1 MSESFQL
8 INKQFKAILLFYSQ
22 NFGIN
27 FMKIAVCISQVPDT
41 TTKVKISSDG
51 KSIDSA
57 GVTYIINPYDEY
69 GVEEALKLK
78 EKYGGETIAVSVG
91 KDAVKETI
99 RKAFAMGIDKGILIK
114 TDEVMDSFAVARN
127 LADVLK
133 DLNPDIIFFGKQ
145 SIDYDDSQV
154 GGLTAEFLGLP
165 SINVVVDL
173 TIEGNNVTAE
183 REIEGGKEIVSS
195 NLPVVICAQ
204 KGLNNPRYPNLKGIM
219 QAKSKPIEERQP
231 SYTGN
236 NTEILSMKLPK
247 AKGKGKIVGAD
258 ASAAAELVKL
268 LREEAKVI

>member
-1 MSESFQL
+1 
-8 INKQFKAILLFYSQ
+8 
-22 NFGIN
+22 
-27 FMKIAVCISQVPDT
+27 MKIAVCISQVPDT
-41 TTKVKISSDG
+41 TTKIKISSTG

-78 EKYGGETIAVSVG
+78 EKNGGETIAISVG

-99 RKAFAMGIDKGILIK
+99 RKSFAMGIDKGILIK
-114 TDEVMDSFAVARN
+114 TDAEMDSYAIAKN

-133 DLNPDIIFFGKQ
+133 ELNPDIIFFGKQ

-154 GGLTAEFLGLP
+154 GGLVAEFLGLP

-183 REIEGGKEIVSS
+183 REIEGGKEIVSAA
-195 NLPVVICAQ
+195 LPVVICAQ

-219 QAKSKPIEERQP
+219 QAKSKPIEEKEP
-231 SYTGN
+231 TF
-236 NTEILSMKLPK
+236 TENKTEVVTMKLPLAK
-247 AKGKGKIVGAD
+247 AKGKIVGTD